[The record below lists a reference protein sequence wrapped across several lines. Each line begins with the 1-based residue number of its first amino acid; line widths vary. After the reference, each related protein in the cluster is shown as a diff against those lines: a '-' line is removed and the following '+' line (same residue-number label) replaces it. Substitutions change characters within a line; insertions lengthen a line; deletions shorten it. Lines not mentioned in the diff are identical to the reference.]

1 MLRAQR
7 RGIYTANTTFYSASH
22 FEHVRPMF
30 EVAWMPVLAGL
41 SGPLQ
46 DTEDIETANLALE
59 GFKLAIRIICLF
71 DMELERNAF
80 ITTLAKFT
88 FLNNLGEM
96 KPKNVDAIKTLLDI
110 ALTEGNY
117 LKGSW
122 QEVLT
127 CVSQLERFQLI
138 SSGLDQTVVPDISNA
153 RKQSRFVLYFLL
165 IVKKKTRP
173 IEAIESVMCYFKY
186 Y

>member
-1 MLRAQR
+1 
-7 RGIYTANTTFYSASH
+7 
-22 FEHVRPMF
+22 MF
-30 EVAWMPVLAGL
+30 EIAWMPVLAGL

-46 DTEDIETANLALE
+46 DTEDIEISNLALE
-59 GFKLAIRIICLF
+59 GFKLAIRIVCLF

-80 ITTLAKFT
+80 VTTLAKFT

-96 KPKNVDAIKTLLDI
+96 RSKNVDAIKTLLEI

-122 QEVLT
+122 RDVLT

-138 SSGLDQTVVPDISNA
+138 STGVDQTTVPDLFNA
-153 RKQSRFVLYFLL
+153 RKQPR
-165 IVKKKTRP
+165 
-173 IEAIESVMCYFKY
+173 
-186 Y
+186 